1 MTQLTGGG
9 TGANVEFMSSAI
21 HEGWFSKII
30 VLDLA
35 PSLCEVARKR
45 AEEKWPGVVSV
56 VCGDAC
62 NAKEKGLPQGV
73 WACPPP
79 PTLEYLSKTFST
91 TP

>member
-21 HEGWFSKII
+21 HEGWFSKIV

-56 VCGDAC
+56 ICGDAC
-62 NAKEKGLPQGV
+62 NAKEKGLPPGVQG
-73 WACPPP
+73 CPPP
-79 PTLEYLSKTFST
+79 PI
-91 TP
+91 

>member
-1 MTQLTGGG
+1 
-9 TGANVEFMSSAI
+9 MSSAI
-21 HEGWFSKII
+21 REGWFSKIV

-62 NAKEKGLPQGV
+62 NAKEKGLPPGV
-73 WACPPP
+73 Q
-79 PTLEYLSKTFST
+79 LSKCLLHAST
-91 TP
+91 GTCSVFD